1 MYNYKFGL
9 EDRIDN
15 LLALTEDMV
24 FIKKHL
30 DKRGKKFIK
39 EKKKTYIIIE
49 SNGRSQKKGCQCV
62 FTIKTLHFLFT
73 ILKICYYERKHIN
86 ATKGLCHGNML

>member
-39 EKKKTYIIIE
+39 EKKKL
-49 SNGRSQKKGCQCV
+49 
-62 FTIKTLHFLFT
+62 TL
-73 ILKICYYERKHIN
+73 
-86 ATKGLCHGNML
+86 